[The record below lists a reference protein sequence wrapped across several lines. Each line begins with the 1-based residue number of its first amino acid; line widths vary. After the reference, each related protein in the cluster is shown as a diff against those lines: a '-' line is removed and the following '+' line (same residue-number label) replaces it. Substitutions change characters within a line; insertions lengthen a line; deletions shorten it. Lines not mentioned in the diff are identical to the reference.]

1 MDLKII
7 MTQNWLTRKAPQDGK
22 LVTFFLVLLLFL
34 GSLLHWRGGPWISA
48 SANEVFVRGE
58 YWRAWTTV
66 FAHADISHLLANLF
80 LFIPF
85 SYFLTAYFG
94 PLFFPLLGFFIGGLV
109 NLAVLATMP
118 GAVSLV
124 GASGVVYWMGGAWM
138 TFFLLIDKRDSRT
151 KRLIKVVGISAIVF
165 FPESY
170 KPEVSYLCHFLGF
183 ITGIF
188 SALVFYQFKKEE
200 ILAAE
205 RLQIIYDGP
214 LTDEPYWLE
223 EEPQDPNVSP

>member
-7 MTQNWLTRKAPQDGK
+7 MTQNWLTRKALQDGRPI
-22 LVTFFLVLLLFL
+22 TIFLMLLLL
-34 GSLLHWRGGPWISA
+34 VGSLLYWKGVSWISA
-48 SANEVFVRGE
+48 TQSQVFSDRE
-58 YWRAWTTV
+58 YWRAWTTM
-66 FAHADISHLLANLF
+66 FAHADISHVLANLF

-85 SYFLTAYFG
+85 SYYLTGYFSR
-94 PLFFPLLGFFIGGLV
+94 LFFPVAAFFVGGLV

-118 GAVSLV
+118 SHVTLV

-138 TFFLLIDKRDSRT
+138 TLFLLIEKRDSLA

-183 ITGIF
+183 LTGIA
-188 SALVFYQFKKEE
+188 SALLYYKLNESTIKD
-200 ILAAE
+200 AE
-205 RLQIIYDGP
+205 RLQLIYDGP
-214 LTDEPYWLE
+214 LTDEPYWLA
-223 EEPQDPNVSP
+223 EEPQDM